1 MPRISNPAP
10 KKKPGPKS
18 WATEEQWDFL
28 VANCP
33 DFRVAQAARGKK
45 TALDDFW
52 KKILRIFLEQFP
64 IEEEND
70 ELLNFW
76 RTRLKQWYNNHSNK
90 DHLSPTAVKAVLPKS
105 DTRRLKPV
113 ELYSHLYYPMRLK
126 SAVAAKI
133 EEDAIPKPQVLNCI
147 RGGYEVVERSVEE
160 RESKPKEVMTPE
172 DYAAAYKDAEV
183 HITKFIQALG
193 EATGGCITVLF
204 GACDP
209 NAGGKVRTC
218 GYHLGKD
225 SEGNNF
231 GVSNPNYMDK
241 ILKLFTSIVKKAIPP
256 EVREA
261 RALKKRIE
269 EDEEDN
275 EADALPPTT
284 KSPVA
289 GPQCEPPL
297 PPVPPS
303 PTAPLPKS
311 PVAGP
316 QPELPLPPAPPSPP
330 GPQPE
335 LAKSP
340 APGPQPQPVDVN
352 TGQADIEDPDQNGIN
367 RERCE
372 DGSARIH
379 TDDTATPN
387 DDSVAAPAKTKV
399 ARCKRPISEVET
411 VASTREKRSRFALAA
426 WEALT
431 MAELAARRNGKGDET
446 FNEAVK
452 GKPKVSKK
460 TKR

>member
-76 RTRLKQWYNNHSNK
+76 HTRLKQWYNNHGNK

-105 DTRRLKPV
+105 DTRCLKPM
-113 ELYSHLYYPMRLK
+113 ELYSHLYYPTHLK

-133 EEDAIPKPQVLNCI
+133 EEDVIPKPQVLNCI
-147 RGGYEVVERSVEE
+147 HTMTQEAWEGETEEIKEEVMKLWNAQSK
-160 RESKPKEVMTPE
+160 RESKPKEAMTPE

-209 NAGGKVRTC
+209 NAGGKVQTC
-218 GYHLGKD
+218 SYHLGKD

-231 GVSNPNYMDK
+231 RVSNPNYMDK
-241 ILKLFTSIVKKAIPP
+241 ILKPFTSFVKKAIHTSP

-261 RALKKRIE
+261 RALKKRIK

-303 PTAPLPKS
+303 PTAPLPKSPVAGPQPEPPLPPAPPSPTAPLPTATKS

-387 DDSVAAPAKTKV
+387 DDSVAVPAKMKV
-399 ARCKRPISEVET
+399 ARHK
-411 VASTREKRSRFALAA
+411 
-426 WEALT
+426 
-431 MAELAARRNGKGDET
+431 
-446 FNEAVK
+446 
-452 GKPKVSKK
+452 
-460 TKR
+460 